1 MINGVGMKDIN
12 AIEPVSLIIQKPPLI
27 NSPVFLS
34 AVIFY
39 TSIMGVGFLVEP
51 LYGLIGLFLIALI
64 SIFKILFKNLA
75 LIVGMILLGVVCT
88 AIPFL
93 LIIYIPILI
102 FFFIARLGYFFE
114 HWRVV
119 LVGLVVYF
127 LPVFILVQGM
137 KSQSFLIFL
146 IIPTI
151 FFPIA
156 IHYFYKNYDY
166 TVGKI
171 LELFSEAPILI
182 ISILLPFLKLGFS
195 VGDAPVA
202 VESHVIPDGHTVPTE
217 ALAAKPMSPV
227 AIPVNDVPV
236 GIEHVVIDPVTPV
249 IVPSHINPNF
259 NLDSFYQT
267 LSQSHHLFGQAGSEN
282 IMSIGDKVQIGVGSD
297 HIALVKDGFHVNV
310 LNSEGHQI
318 GTIENNLSGH
328 GALEIKDTQG
338 MKMGEIEFSQEK
350 NAIVFKDAHNVV
362 MASVDQSIQSDLS
375 QSFLQAELDKTQAAL
390 DQLDKPQAP
399 IDQLGSEQIPVD
411 QVEHANKISFAM
423 LSILAIAKERTS
435 TDIAQAVVKDVGT
448 TIVEHNDQL
457 CESSTPN
464 FKPLHSITFAKYI
477 EEHCSR
483 EFKRHEKIFLSKRF
497 DEIDDAD
504 WNMICESYKI
514 SKDDI
519 AFIASTALVY
529 KGSNGF
535 LITKNDVIYARET
548 WLEPVSYHVS
558 QIGGIKK
565 GGLTNSE
572 NRLDSNKVFIINFNE
587 SGMKP
592 IFKELHELFMQY
604 RKLS

>member
-1 MINGVGMKDIN
+1 MINGVDMKDIN
-12 AIEPVSLIIQKPPLI
+12 AVEPVSLIIQKPPLI

-151 FFPIA
+151 LFPIA

-236 GIEHVVIDPVTPV
+236 GIEHVAIDPVTPV

-318 GTIENNLSGH
+318 GTIENNLSGY
-328 GALEIKDTQG
+328 GALEIKDTHG

-390 DQLDKPQAP
+390 DQL
-399 IDQLGSEQIPVD
+399 GNEQIPVD
-411 QVEHANKISFAM
+411 QVEHANKISLAM
-423 LSILAIAKERTS
+423 LSILAVAKERKSIDT
-435 TDIAQAVVKDVGT
+435 AQAVVKDIGT
-448 TIVEHNDQL
+448 TTVEYNDQL
-457 CESSTPN
+457 RESSTSI
-464 FKPLHSITFAKYI
+464 FRPLHSITFAKYI
-477 EEHCSR
+477 EEYCSR
-483 EFKRHEKIFLSKRF
+483 EFRRHKKIFLSKRF

-514 SKDDI
+514 SKDDV
-519 AFIASTALVY
+519 AFIASTALIY

-535 LITKNDVIYARET
+535 LITKNDVIHARISGH
-548 WLEPVSYHVS
+548 EPVSYHLS
-558 QIGGIKK
+558 QIAGIKK
-565 GGLTNSE
+565 GGLTNSK
-572 NRLDSNKVFIINFNE
+572 NQLDRNKIFIINFDE

-592 IFKELHELFMQY
+592 IFKELHELLVQY
-604 RKLS
+604 RELS

>member
-1 MINGVGMKDIN
+1 MKDIN
-12 AIEPVSLIIQKPPLI
+12 AVEPVNLIIQKPPLI
-27 NSPVFLS
+27 NSPVFLG

-39 TSIMGVGFLVEP
+39 TFIMGVGFLVEP

-151 FFPIA
+151 LFPIA

-217 ALAAKPMSPV
+217 ALAAKPISPV

-236 GIEHVVIDPVTPV
+236 GIEHVAIDPVTPV

-282 IMSIGDKVQIGVGSD
+282 IMALGDKVQIGVGSD

-310 LNSEGHQI
+310 LNSEGYQI

-328 GALEIKDTQG
+328 GALDIKDTHG

-362 MASVDQSIQSDLS
+362 MASVDQSIQSDSS

-390 DQLDKPQAP
+390 NQLDKAQTS
-399 IDQLGSEQIPVD
+399 IDQLGNEQIPVD
-411 QVEHANKISFAM
+411 QVEHANKISLVM
-423 LSILAIAKERTS
+423 LSILAVAKERKSNDT
-435 TDIAQAVVKDVGT
+435 AQAALKDVSEPPKISGLKYA
-448 TIVEHNDQL
+448 DL
-457 CESSTPN
+457 
-464 FKPLHSITFAKYI
+464 KPLHPMTFATFI
-477 EEHCSR
+477 ERNCSKDIR
-483 EFKRHEKIFLSKRF
+483 KHEKIFLPERFNKIANGDWKGILEKYKVSKE
-497 DEIDDAD
+497 EIG
-504 WNMICESYKI
+504 
-514 SKDDI
+514 
-519 AFIASTALVY
+519 FVASTLYLY
-529 KGSNGF
+529 KDCDS
-535 LITKNDVIYARET
+535 LIITKNDVIHARISGH
-548 WLEPVSYHVS
+548 EPVSYHLS
-558 QIGGIKK
+558 QIEGIKK
-565 GGLTNSE
+565 GNFIEE
-572 NRLDSNKVFIINFNE
+572 NHLDDQKIFLIQFNE
-587 SGMKP
+587 SWMKP
-592 IFKELHELFMQY
+592 VFSELHELFVQY
-604 RKLS
+604 RNMS

>member
-1 MINGVGMKDIN
+1 MKDIN
-12 AIEPVSLIIQKPPLI
+12 AVEPVNLIIQKPPLI

-39 TSIMGVGFLVEP
+39 TFIMGVGFLVEP

-151 FFPIA
+151 LFPIA

-236 GIEHVVIDPVTPV
+236 GIEHVAIDPVTPV

-318 GTIENNLSGH
+318 GTIENNLSGY
-328 GALEIKDTQG
+328 GALEIKDTHG

-390 DQLDKPQAP
+390 DQL
-399 IDQLGSEQIPVD
+399 GNEQIPVD
-411 QVEHANKISFAM
+411 QVEHANKISLAM
-423 LSILAIAKERTS
+423 LSILAVAKERKSIDT
-435 TDIAQAVVKDVGT
+435 AQAVVKDIGT
-448 TIVEHNDQL
+448 TTVEYNNQL
-457 CESSTPN
+457 RESSTSI
-464 FKPLHSITFAKYI
+464 FRPLHSITFAKYI
-477 EEHCSR
+477 EEYCSR
-483 EFKRHEKIFLSKRF
+483 EFRRHKKIFLSKRF

-514 SKDDI
+514 SKDDV
-519 AFIASTALVY
+519 AFIASTALIY

-535 LITKNDVIYARET
+535 LITKNDVIHARISGH
-548 WLEPVSYHVS
+548 EPVSYHLS
-558 QIGGIKK
+558 QIAGIKK
-565 GGLTNSE
+565 GGLTNSK
-572 NRLDSNKVFIINFNE
+572 NQLDRNKIFIINFDE

-592 IFKELHELFMQY
+592 IFKELHELLVQY
-604 RKLS
+604 RELS

>member
-1 MINGVGMKDIN
+1 MKDIN
-12 AIEPVSLIIQKPPLI
+12 AVEPVSLIIQKPPLI

-151 FFPIA
+151 LFPIA

-236 GIEHVVIDPVTPV
+236 GIEHVAIDPVTPV

-318 GTIENNLSGH
+318 GTIENNLSGY
-328 GALEIKDTQG
+328 GALEIKDTHG

-390 DQLDKPQAP
+390 DQL
-399 IDQLGSEQIPVD
+399 GNEQIPVD
-411 QVEHANKISFAM
+411 QVEHANKISLAM
-423 LSILAIAKERTS
+423 LSILAVAKERKSIDT
-435 TDIAQAVVKDVGT
+435 AQAVVKDIGT
-448 TIVEHNDQL
+448 TTVEYNDQL
-457 CESSTPN
+457 RESSTSI
-464 FKPLHSITFAKYI
+464 FRPLHSITFAKYI
-477 EEHCSR
+477 EEYCSR
-483 EFKRHEKIFLSKRF
+483 EFRRHKKIFLSKRF

-514 SKDDI
+514 SKDDV
-519 AFIASTALVY
+519 AFIASTALIY

-535 LITKNDVIYARET
+535 LITKNDVIHARISGH
-548 WLEPVSYHVS
+548 EPVSYHLS
-558 QIGGIKK
+558 QIAGIKK
-565 GGLTNSE
+565 GGLTNSK
-572 NRLDSNKVFIINFNE
+572 NQLDRNKIFIINFDE

-592 IFKELHELFMQY
+592 IFKELHELLVQY
-604 RKLS
+604 RELS